1 MCLFYLPNLIHQD
14 CMAHIV
20 RYRRIWS
27 SRREKTFIY
36 FCRFYF
42 YLQKV
47 RWKKTSGVVAEILD
61 VPKSNLLLF
70 YQFSCSDGF
79 GPVDGSAALQLCS
92 KEESHSDSC
101 YVKLSN
107 GQRFTHLSFNFMWN
121 VMCLME
127 CYNEITSNFILFSVA
142 EWVESKDL
150 IRFVHSSISEAC
162 ELRFSIIKQ

>member
-1 MCLFYLPNLIHQD
+1 
-14 CMAHIV
+14 MAHIV
-20 RYRRIWS
+20 WYRRIWS
-27 SRREKTFIY
+27 PRREKTFIY
-36 FCRFYF
+36 FCRFY
-42 YLQKV
+42 L
-47 RWKKTSGVVAEILD
+47 LP
-61 VPKSNLLLF
+61 PKSKMKKDF
-70 YQFSCSDGF
+70 WSCSGDLGCTKESF
-79 GPVDGSAALQLCS
+79 VVVLSISLQWWFWPVDGSAALQLCS

-162 ELRFSIIKQ
+162 ELRFQ